1 MRFLFPLVLLLFFAC
16 TDKRAEVIV
25 LEEST
30 MQVHDEA
37 MAQMSEVKSTGRQL
51 KRSLA
56 TMDSIGQTGPRRDS
70 LIVGISAL
78 DRAGR
83 DMMDWMAGYKAPDK
97 LSNEEA
103 LAYLTA
109 EKVKIDKNKSDIEA
123 ALALGKSLRSSN

>member
-1 MRFLFPLVLLLFFAC
+1 MRFLFSLVLLLFFAC

-83 DMMDWMAGYKAPDK
+83 DMMDWMASYKAPDK